1 MRFVKALAVIIPL
14 VAATLALVFTV
25 RPSLK
30 PCVGASDAEFTGVP
44 VFPHVR
50 FRDHLFRSGA
60 SRAEMRSEPNILG
73 AEVRFSYKTDDLR
86 GETLPITW
94 SLVSIEKDGT
104 LGAVVPG
111 QDRALAM
118 LVTPDSCSGT
128 GGKDLFVPV
137 PDKRKRYRVV
147 LELYRE
153 QNLQDT
159 ARPGGDADLQRL
171 ARTIFAVPLA
181 AWARRGD
188 TASSHP
194 APRRAA

>member
-1 MRFVKALAVIIPL
+1 MRIVKALAVIIPL
-14 VAATLALVFTV
+14 VAATIALVFTV

-30 PCVGASDAEFTGVP
+30 PCVGASGAEFTGVP

-60 SRAEMRSEPNILG
+60 SRAEILSEPNILG

-86 GETLPITW
+86 GAKLPITW
-94 SLVSIEKDGT
+94 SLVSIETDGT
-104 LGAVVPG
+104 LGAVVRG

-128 GGKDLFVPV
+128 GGKDLFVPI

-153 QNLQDT
+153 QNLRD
-159 ARPGGDADLQRL
+159 RL
-171 ARTIFAVPLA
+171 ALEETPIFS
-181 AWARRGD
+181 G
-188 TASSHP
+188 
-194 APRRAA
+194 

>member
-30 PCVGASDAEFTGVP
+30 PCVGATGAEFTGVP

-60 SRAEMRSEPNILG
+60 SRAEMRGEPNVLG

-153 QNLQDT
+153 QSLQD
-159 ARPGGDADLQRL
+159 RL
-171 ARTIFAVPLA
+171 ALEETPIFS
-181 AWARRGD
+181 G
-188 TASSHP
+188 
-194 APRRAA
+194 

>member
-1 MRFVKALAVIIPL
+1 MTIVKALAVIVPL
-14 VAATLALVFTV
+14 VAAIVALAFKL
-25 RPSLK
+25 RPSLE
-30 PCVGASDAEFTGVP
+30 PCVGAADAEFTGVP

-60 SRAEMRSEPNILG
+60 SRADILGEPNILG

-86 GETLPITW
+86 GAKLPITW

-104 LGAVVPG
+104 LGAVVRG

-118 LVTPDSCSGT
+118 LVTPDSCSDT
-128 GGKDLFVPV
+128 GGKDLFVPI

-153 QNLQDT
+153 RNLQD
-159 ARPGGDADLQRL
+159 RL
-171 ARTIFAVPLA
+171 ALEETTIFS
-181 AWARRGD
+181 G
-188 TASSHP
+188 
-194 APRRAA
+194 